1 MLSQHLPIWSAS
13 VSAPVTDIHRAMGTP
28 PLPAA
33 FAHLMDTRNLAA
45 DAALVEVLPH
55 LEPFAQAAALEIL
68 VKRGE
73 APFLAQV
80 VGRFGESGEI
90 LQQLVLGNV
99 NGLSAGVRL
108 AISSTSFQ
116 HRASAIEVIRQSK
129 AARLAYLLPD
139 ALRYR
144 CRQTRE
150 LAATALHQMTAH
162 LLDRLEGGP
171 PPAEVVELNVS
182 ASCLGEALGSAV
194 RCWEAHLQPKV
205 LQAAFWLG
213 DRVEP
218 AIVRKLAEQRTKITH
233 ALTDL
238 LEGTSDPR
246 LAGFVLRALAIPE
259 LRSAAARSI
268 SRAHDTIFLRAVL
281 VESWLLADAEIER
294 GCRWIRD
301 GRWLQEAIETLHGL
315 EPRAVAGAVR
325 FLTSIGG
332 PHDGKVKRL
341 GELAGAGSDD
351 VRRAVLWQL
360 VHDDSKASTELLTVI
375 AARTGSSIATMA
387 TRELRRRRGGE
398 SGGGTPPEPV
408 TAATPQAATLQLFD
422 RYWQQFDDL
431 SQEEQVT
438 AGAAIR
444 HRIPQIGALLEAK
457 LASTDPL
464 DQARALRIVRRL
476 ELAKGMEASIYRLAS
491 GPDSVARSLA
501 VSMLVE
507 LPGATAERLLRRA
520 VNDPDE
526 RVQANA
532 IETLDQLNVEDRV
545 HYTRPKLDSPNS
557 RVRANAIKALLR
569 VELRQAGEALIDM
582 LEAPSPAHRLSALWV
597 IERLRSPAVIHMVRD
612 MTCNDPDQRVRERA
626 KRLCG
631 ALAADSVAA
640 SQQPSAPAD
649 ALEVRSVGGSK

>member
-1 MLSQHLPIWSAS
+1 M
-13 VSAPVTDIHRAMGTP
+13 VTDIHPAMGLL

-33 FAHLMDTRNLAA
+33 FAHLIETRNLAA

-73 APFLAQV
+73 TPFLAQV
-80 VGRFGESGEI
+80 VGRFSDSGET
-90 LQQLVLGNV
+90 LQQLVLGHV
-99 NGLSAGVRL
+99 NGLSAGVRM
-108 AISSTSFQ
+108 AISSTVLQ
-116 HRASAIEVIRQSK
+116 HRVSAIEVIRQSK

-150 LAATALHQMTAH
+150 LAATALHQMTEH
-162 LLDRLEGGP
+162 LLDRLEAGP
-171 PPAEVVELNVS
+171 PPGELVELNNGV
-182 ASCLGEALGSAV
+182 SCLGEALGDAV

-213 DRVEP
+213 DRVER
-218 AIVRKLAEQRTKITH
+218 AIVRKLGEQRTKITH

-238 LEGTSDPR
+238 LERTSDPR

-259 LRSAAARSI
+259 LRTAAARSI
-268 SRAHDTIFLRAVL
+268 SCASDTTFLRAIL
-281 VESWLLADAEIER
+281 LESWLLADTEIER

-301 GRWLQEAIETLHGL
+301 GRWLQEAIETLHAL

-325 FLTSIGG
+325 LLTSIGG

-341 GELAGAGSDD
+341 GELAGAGSDE

-360 VHDDSKASTELLTVI
+360 VHDDSKAATELLTVI
-375 AARTGSSIATMA
+375 AARTGSSVATMA

-398 SGGGTPPEPV
+398 SGAGTAPETV
-408 TAATPQAATLQLFD
+408 TAATPQATTLHLLFD
-422 RYWQQFDDL
+422 RYWQKFDDL

-438 AGAAIR
+438 SGAAIGR
-444 HRIPQIGALLEAK
+444 RIPQIGALLEAK

-464 DQARALRIVRRL
+464 DQSRALRIVRRL
-476 ELAKGMEASIYRLAS
+476 GLARDVEASIYRLAS

-501 VSMLVE
+501 VSMLE
-507 LPGATAERLLRRA
+507 EFPGPTAERLLRRA

-532 IETLDQLNVEDRV
+532 IETLDQLDVEDRV
-545 HYTRPKLDSPNS
+545 HCTRPKLDSPNS

-569 VELRQAGEALIDM
+569 VELRQAGEALLDM

-597 IERLRSPAVIHMVRD
+597 IERLRSPAVIHIVRE

-631 ALAADSVAA
+631 ALAADSAAA
-640 SQQPSAPAD
+640 SPPLSAPAD
-649 ALEVRSVGGSK
+649 ALEVRSVGDSK

>member
-1 MLSQHLPIWSAS
+1 M
-13 VSAPVTDIHRAMGTP
+13 TDIHRAMGSP

-80 VGRFGESGEI
+80 VGEFHDYGEMFQE
-90 LQQLVLGNV
+90 LVLGYV
-99 NGLSAGVRL
+99 NDLSVGVRM
-108 AISSTSFQ
+108 AISSTVFE
-116 HRASAIEVIRQSK
+116 HRVSAIEVIRRGK
-129 AARLAYLLPD
+129 AARLAYLLAD

-162 LLDRLEGGP
+162 LLDRLEAGP
-171 PPAEVVELNVS
+171 PPAEVVELNIS
-182 ASCLGEALGSAV
+182 ASCLGEALGAAV

-218 AIVRKLAEQRTKITH
+218 AIIRKLGEQRTKITH

-238 LEGTSDPR
+238 LERTSDPR

-259 LRSAAARSI
+259 LRSAAAGAV
-268 SRAHDTIFLRAVL
+268 SRAHDTTFLRAIL
-281 VESWLLADAEIER
+281 LESWLLADAEIER

-301 GRWLQEAIETLHGL
+301 GRWLQDAIETLHSL

-325 FLTSIGG
+325 LLTSIGG

-341 GELAGAGSDD
+341 GELAGAGSDE

-360 VHDDSKASTELLTVI
+360 VHDDSEAATELLTVI
-375 AARTGSSIATMA
+375 AARTGSGVATMA
-387 TRELRRRRGGE
+387 TRELRRRRGGKND
-398 SGGGTPPEPV
+398 GGTAPELV
-408 TAATPQAATLQLFD
+408 AAVTPQAATLQLFD
-422 RYWQQFDDL
+422 RFWKQFDGL
-431 SQEEQVT
+431 NPQERMT

-444 HRIPQIGALLEAK
+444 RRIPQIGALLDVK
-457 LASTDPL
+457 LASADPL

-476 ELAKGMEASIYRLAS
+476 GLAKDMEASIYRLAS

-501 VSMLVE
+501 VNMLVE
-507 LPGATAERLLRRA
+507 LPGPTAERLLRRA
-520 VNDPDE
+520 INDPDE

-532 IETLDQLNVEDRV
+532 VETLDQLDVEDRV
-545 HYTRPKLDSPNS
+545 HCTRPKLDSPNS

-597 IERLRSPAVIHMVRD
+597 IERLRSPAVIHIIRN

-631 ALAADSVAA
+631 TLAEASVVA
-640 SQQPSAPAD
+640 SQRPSAPAD
-649 ALEVRSVGGSK
+649 ALEVRSIGGSK